1 MFDRIRDWW
10 ERRELREQ
18 RLVMLLLAAVVVTG
32 LGYAGFLVSD
42 GLSGLGAGNDEIR
55 AALHTLSERKE
66 EILEART
73 RGPDVQFGE
82 EPTPLAT
89 YLEKIG
95 SEAGVTI
102 KAQTEK
108 PTVTKGKFHEI
119 ALQITLNDITLDQL
133 ANFLKK
139 VETQSATVVTQRVY
153 AKRSLMAKEKMDRVE
168 VTVATWARPKTASKP
183 AATSADAGT
192 KP

>member
-42 GLSGLGAGNDEIR
+42 GLSELGNGNDEIR
-55 AALHTLSERKE
+55 TALHTLSDRRED
-66 EILEART
+66 ILEART
-73 RGPDVQFGE
+73 RGPEVQIGE

-102 KAQTEK
+102 KAQSEK
-108 PTVTKGKFHEI
+108 PAVTKGKYHEL

-133 ANFLKK
+133 VNFLKK
-139 VETQSATVVTQRVY
+139 METQSATVVTQRLY
-153 AKRSLMAKEKMDRVE
+153 AKRSLLAKEKMDRVE
-168 VTVATWARPKTASKP
+168 VTVVTWARPKAASKT
-183 AATSADAGT
+183 AAADAGA